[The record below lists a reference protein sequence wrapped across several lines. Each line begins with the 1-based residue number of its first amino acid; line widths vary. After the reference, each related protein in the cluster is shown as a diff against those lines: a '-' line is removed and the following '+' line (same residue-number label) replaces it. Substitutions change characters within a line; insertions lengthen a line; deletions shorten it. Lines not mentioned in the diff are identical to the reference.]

1 MLDVVG
7 AFEAA
12 IESIKVGQPVAVKR

>member
-7 AFEAA
+7 AFEAV
-12 IESIKVGQPVAVKR
+12 IRSIGESRPVEVQS